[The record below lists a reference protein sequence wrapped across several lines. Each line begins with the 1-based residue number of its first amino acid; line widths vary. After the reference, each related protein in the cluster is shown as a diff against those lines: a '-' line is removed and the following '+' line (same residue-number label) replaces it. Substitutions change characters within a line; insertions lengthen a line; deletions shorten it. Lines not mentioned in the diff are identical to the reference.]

1 MNCIIV
7 DDDNN
12 CIKALNGILSDYI
25 PTANV
30 VGTANT
36 IAEAVK
42 LVNANAID
50 VVFLDVEIQ
59 DEVGFDLFKFIP
71 APKFEVI
78 FTTAHEKYMM
88 KAIKSSCFDYL
99 LKPIVIQEL
108 VSTMA
113 RLESKKNQALFTAQR
128 AEALLNNVSGNT
140 KKVEK
145 LAIPVKDGMQL
156 ISVNNIICFEGD
168 AKYTTLYLDNNERY
182 VSSKNIGEFE
192 EMLDPEMFFRCHRS
206 WIVNLKHVSKYLKSD
221 SQVMLT
227 DNRLID
233 VSVRKKDEFL
243 KLFYKA

>member
-12 CIKALNGILSDYI
+12 CIKALGGILTDYV
-25 PTANV
+25 PTVKIA
-30 VGTANT
+30 GTANT

-42 LVNANAID
+42 LVHAGNLD

-71 APKFEVI
+71 APKFEVV

-99 LKPIVIQEL
+99 LKPIDIQEL
-108 VSTMA
+108 VNTIA
-113 RLESKKNQALFTAQR
+113 RMEAKKNQALFTAQR
-128 AEALLNNVSGNT
+128 AEALMNNVAGTN
-140 KKVEK
+140 KKVAK
-145 LAIPVKDGMQL
+145 LAVPVRDGMQL
-156 ISVNNIICFEGD
+156 INVPAIVYLEGD
-168 AKYTTLYLDNNERY
+168 AKYTTLYLDNGERY

-192 EMLDPEMFFRCHRS
+192 EMLDAELFFRCHRS
-206 WIVNLKHVSKYLKSD
+206 WIVNLKHVAKYLKQD
-221 SQVMLT
+221 NQVMLT
-227 DNRLID
+227 NNKLID

-243 KLFYKA
+243 KLFYKV